1 MREEGVE
8 VEVDKEAVGKLKV
21 EVEEE
26 EGRGR
31 AESRWKRR
39 GAAAA
44 AVALL
49 VLLLLS
55 GSRAEEGNR
64 RIGMNLLTEKETD
77 RQRDTHTHC
86 PTQINQWI
94 RKKNTE
100 NIRQIKGQPGSHDY
114 Y

>member
-1 MREEGVE
+1 MREEG

-21 EVEEE
+21 EVEE

-44 AVALL
+44 AAVAL
-49 VLLLLS
+49 LLLLS

-77 RQRDTHTHC
+77 RQRETHTV
-86 PTQINQWI
+86 PP
-94 RKKNTE
+94 R
-100 NIRQIKGQPGSHDY
+100 
-114 Y
+114 

>member
-1 MREEGVE
+1 MREEG

-21 EVEEE
+21 EVEE

-77 RQRDTHTHC
+77 RQRETHTV
-86 PTQINQWI
+86 PP
-94 RKKNTE
+94 R
-100 NIRQIKGQPGSHDY
+100 
-114 Y
+114 